1 MNSLIRARRFLR
13 LAALEVSVALL
24 SFGFGTV
31 VGASTVYTVTSQIN
45 RTTISTCVAAHI
57 SGTVSPHSR
66 FGKIVLQQF
75 RGRAWY
81 PVDEPTAVNRR
92 SGYDIA
98 VVPPNGDDRYRAVWL
113 HKGHRTRSP
122 SVRVK
127 ASHGICWHGR
137 GP

>member
-1 MNSLIRARRFLR
+1 MNNLTKRHRFRR
-13 LAALEVSVALL
+13 LATLAVSVALL
-24 SFGFGTV
+24 SFGFGTA
-31 VGASTVYTVTSQIN
+31 VGASTVYKVTSHIN

-66 FGKIVLQQF
+66 VGKVVLQQF

-81 PVDEPTAVNRR
+81 PVREPSAVNRR

-98 VVPPNGDDRYRAVWL
+98 VVPPNGDDKYRAVWL
-113 HKGHRTRSP
+113 HKGHRTPSP
-122 SVRVK
+122 TVFVK
-127 ASHGICWHGR
+127 AGHGACWHGR